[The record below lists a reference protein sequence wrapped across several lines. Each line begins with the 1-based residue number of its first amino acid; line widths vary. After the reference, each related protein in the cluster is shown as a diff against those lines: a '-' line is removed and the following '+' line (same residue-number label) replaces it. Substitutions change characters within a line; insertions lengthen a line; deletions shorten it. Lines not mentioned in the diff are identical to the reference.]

1 MRRTMPRPGGTSE
14 RSIMVQLPLALWLEI
29 SARSAAV
36 HPSLSSA
43 SACLRV
49 FGSAVGVDRNAQ
61 PVPLP

>member
-1 MRRTMPRPGGTSE
+1 MRRTMLRPAGTSE
-14 RSIMVQLPLALWLEI
+14 RSITVQLPLALWLAI
-29 SARSAAV
+29 SARLAAV

-49 FGSAVGVDRNAQ
+49 FGSAAGDARKAQ